1 MELVLCAFLLSEK
14 RFSTSNIC
22 AHDLNFQIFAWIL
35 SQTIRVMSSSQI
47 LLHMFVEFHEKNR
60 NKYYILEDNPRQCNV

>member
-1 MELVLCAFLLSEK
+1 LLEY
-14 RFSTSNIC
+14 F
-22 AHDLNFQIFAWIL
+22 
-35 SQTIRVMSSSQI
+35 SQTIRVMSCSQF